1 MPAWLGVALT
11 AAFALVGAHR
21 ARHRDVPGALM
32 AAGMAIMSPGM
43 AGLGPDFVSGG
54 WWAAGFAAVAVW
66 PLLGRWRGRP
76 AGEVC
81 GGPVGHLLGGVA
93 MVYLCALHGFSAP
106 PAAPRGEASQLVA
119 VTGHHHGA
127 HAVLVPGLPVGL
139 SGALGMAASLL
150 GWALACYFLLRAVI
164 ALTRRD
170 PVGSATASRPAALGE
185 ASMAFGTVI
194 MLVAMS

>member
-21 ARHRDVPGALM
+21 ARNRDVPGALM

-54 WWAAGFAAVAVW
+54 WWAAGFAALAVW

-76 AGEVC
+76 VGEVC

-93 MVYLCALHGFSAP
+93 MVYLCALHGSPAP
-106 PAAPRGEASQLVA
+106 ASPRGESSRLVA
-119 VTGHHHGA
+119 VTGHHHGGA
-127 HAVLVPGLPVGL
+127 HAVLIPGLPPGL
-139 SGALGMAASLL
+139 SGALGMTVSLL
-150 GWALACYFLLRAVI
+150 GWALACCFLLRAVV

-170 PVGSATASRPAALGE
+170 PGGSATASRPAVLGE
-185 ASMAFGTVI
+185 ASMAVGTVI